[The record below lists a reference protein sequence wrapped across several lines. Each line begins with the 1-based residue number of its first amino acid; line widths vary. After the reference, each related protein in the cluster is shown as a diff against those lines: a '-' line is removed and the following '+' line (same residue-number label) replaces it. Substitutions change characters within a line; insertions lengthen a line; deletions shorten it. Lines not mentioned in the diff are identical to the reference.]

1 MTFEAKDILSIHE
14 KLLEAHRI
22 ESGYRNKGTV
32 YSIFEK
38 TRLQFMGLELYP
50 TATKKAAVLFE
61 GIIRLHPFI
70 DGNKRT
76 ALAVAQ
82 EFLVENNL
90 IFLIPIT
97 AVHFTVQI
105 AKTNVLESEK
115 IDRLIDNIEKWISH
129 RTVPAADIKK
139 IRDLLKKDIDLLT
152 MLLKISQ
159 SNRGIDF
166 LKNTVDYWLAKDIY
180 PDNDIKFEDL
190 IKFHTERLN
199 GILKFVQEI

>member
-1 MTFEAKDILSIHE
+1 M
-14 KLLEAHRI
+14 
-22 ESGYRNKGTV
+22 

-97 AVHFTVQI
+97 AVRFTEFS
-105 AKTNVLESEK
+105 LS
-115 IDRLIDNIEKWISH
+115 RS
-129 RTVPAADIKK
+129 
-139 IRDLLKKDIDLLT
+139 
-152 MLLKISQ
+152 
-159 SNRGIDF
+159 
-166 LKNTVDYWLAKDIY
+166 
-180 PDNDIKFEDL
+180 
-190 IKFHTERLN
+190 
-199 GILKFVQEI
+199 